1 MAILIVAVFLAVWPQ
16 APGRMPALGAPA
28 RIVVAA
34 SLLDSDSIC
43 DEANRCVPVR
53 VLRDLLAEL
62 AGETETEAE
71 RLARENVN
79 LQEQLARTLA
89 QVADLDA
96 QLGPLRAREHA
107 AQIRQQREALKATA
121 EQARPGYLYDPVTG
135 TRTKKLTPQSPK

>member
-1 MAILIVAVFLAVWPQ
+1 MLTLVMVAIVIGLQAAGQSGVAQ
-16 APGRMPALGAPA
+16 TR
-28 RIVVAA
+28 VVVPS
-34 SLLDSDSIC
+34 SLSDVYEVC
-43 DEANRCVPVR
+43 DEADRCVSIG
-53 VLRDLLAEL
+53 VLRELLAERHSD
-62 AGETETEAE
+62 AETLAE